1 MVKKK
6 IRKTILL
13 VICMILVLLPV
24 SAEATVYDDY
34 KSHVNLL
41 AKCIR
46 TELNLG
52 GGKLVKGI
60 TITPADQKEWNKIAK
75 TLRRGL
81 YGDQYDYI
89 TPKKFKTRED
99 ALGYIDTV
107 VGKKYRY
114 LELMDVVG
122 SWIYPYDARA
132 MATKTNKISI
142 DCYIRDKASMYEKL
156 NYIYKREIEPY
167 KERNVQTRL
176 AVIITYVANYL
187 SYNEKRDAITNNLAY
202 TIKTRAGLC
211 SDYAFMVDYFLRRMG
226 FKTRIVGL
234 NHKFNKEDTMGWHSI
249 NAVKINDGWFY
260 IDPTN
265 MDIGKYA
272 IFRYGTN
279 TYFSSEIDYV
289 AFPGWKVRCVY

>member
-89 TPKKFKTRED
+89 TPKKFKTREN

-114 LELMDVVG
+114 LELMDVAG

-132 MATKTNKISI
+132 KATKNNKISI
-142 DCYIRDKASMYEKL
+142 DCYINDKSNMYAKL
-156 NYIYKREIEPY
+156 NYI
-167 KERNVQTRL
+167 
-176 AVIITYVANYL
+176 
-187 SYNEKRDAITNNLAY
+187 
-202 TIKTRAGLC
+202 
-211 SDYAFMVDYFLRRMG
+211 
-226 FKTRIVGL
+226 
-234 NHKFNKEDTMGWHSI
+234 
-249 NAVKINDGWFY
+249 
-260 IDPTN
+260 
-265 MDIGKYA
+265 
-272 IFRYGTN
+272 
-279 TYFSSEIDYV
+279 
-289 AFPGWKVRCVY
+289 